1 MRNFSVVSYFDPEF
15 TGRVRT
21 LQERIAEE
29 TGARAS
35 LDIWDPHITIGSGIS
50 IPDGDISHAKELL
63 DRAVACTKPFPLRIS
78 NFGFMDD
85 WVGGQRPGIS
95 PYVVYLGVEIPEAL
109 RMLVESV
116 RTQLTDHY
124 EHWYEQ
130 PWPYTPHVTL
140 AYRDLSEEGFLQTK
154 KRLAS
159 ESFSAEPIIDHVSLV
174 DEIPDEFRTE
184 YYRAS
189 FEAR

>member
-1 MRNFSVVSYFDPEF
+1 MRKFSVVSYFDHEF
-15 TGRVRT
+15 TSRVRT
-21 LQERIAEE
+21 LQGRIAKE
-29 TGARAS
+29 TGARVS

-50 IPDGDISHAKELL
+50 VPDGDISHAKKLL
-63 DRAVACTKPFPLRIS
+63 DRAVAGVEPFSITVS
-78 NFGFMDD
+78 GFGFMDN

-95 PYVVYLGVEIPEAL
+95 PYVVYLSVEIPESL
-109 RMLVESV
+109 RLLVDSV
-116 RTQLTDHY
+116 RTNLTDHF

-130 PWPYTPHVTL
+130 PSPYTPHITL

-159 ESFSAEPIIDHVSLV
+159 ESFSVEPIINHVSLV

-189 FEAR
+189 FKAK